1 MKNSIR
7 KKWFK
12 VIKGFLRIFI
22 RKTKFVYLGQQIEG
36 PSIILSNHSAA
47 SGPLGYELYF
57 PKTFRFW
64 GTHEMNEGL
73 ISTYKYLTNT
83 YYHKKKHWNIHLARL
98 FCIIAAPLCNLF
110 YKGLNLISTY
120 QDTRFRRTLRDSLKT
135 LKDGHNLIIFPEAS
149 ENGYFKEL
157 TLFHEGFV
165 VFLEYCK
172 KHLLNLPV
180 YVAYFRSDDKMCVLD
195 HPVMMNELLGLG
207 LTRQELANKLKERC
221 NELGLKLLEDLK

>member
-1 MKNSIR
+1 MKKTR
-7 KKWFK
+7 KKWFRGL
-12 VIKGFLRIFI
+12 KGFLRIFI
-22 RKTKFVYLGQQIEG
+22 KKTKFVYLGKRIEG

-47 SGPLGYELYF
+47 SGPLGFELYF
-57 PKTFRFW
+57 SESFRFW
-64 GTHEMNEGL
+64 GTHEMNDGL
-73 ISTYKYLTNT
+73 RSTYKYLTET

-120 QDTRFRRTLRDSLKT
+120 QDTRFRRTLRESLNT
-135 LKDGHNLIIFPEAS
+135 LNAGHNLIIFPEAS

-172 KHLLNLPV
+172 KHHLNLPV
-180 YVAYFRSDDKMCVLD
+180 YVAYFKSDEKTCILD
-195 HPVMMNELLGLG
+195 RPTSINELLDLK
-207 LTRQELANKLKERC
+207 LTRTELALKLKERC
-221 NELGLKLLEDLK
+221 NEIGRKSLEELN

>member
-1 MKNSIR
+1 MKNKVR

-12 VIKGFLRIFI
+12 NLKGFLKLFI
-22 RKTKFVYLGQQIEG
+22 KKTNFIYLGDEIKE

-73 ISTYKYLTNT
+73 KSTYKYLTET

-120 QDTRFRRTLRDSLKT
+120 QDARFRRTLRDSINT
-135 LKDGHNLIIFPEAS
+135 LNDGHNLIIFPEAS

-157 TLFHEGFV
+157 TQFHEGFV
-165 VFLEYCK
+165 VFLEYCR
-172 KHLLNLPV
+172 KHNLNLPV
-180 YVAYFRSDDKMCVLD
+180 HIAYFRSDEKVCVLD
-195 HPVMMNELLGLG
+195 HPVKVNELLDLG
-207 LTRQELANKLKERC
+207 LSRKELAYKLKERC
-221 NELGLKLLEDLK
+221 NELGTKKLEELK